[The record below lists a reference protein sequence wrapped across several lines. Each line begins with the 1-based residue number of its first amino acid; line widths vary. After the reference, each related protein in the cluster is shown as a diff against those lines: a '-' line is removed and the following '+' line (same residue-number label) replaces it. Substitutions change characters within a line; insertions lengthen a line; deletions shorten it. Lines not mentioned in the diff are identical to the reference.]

1 MKYSDNAMCALLL
14 CSYLGIGKDDA
25 LKPLSIG
32 EWASFLDKVIE
43 KNLEPKVVFDREFNW
58 GEALSYS
65 EDQVKR
71 IRDLIDRGASMS
83 FELDD
88 YDRKGIHVVT
98 LFDSDYPPLLKRTL
112 NRKTP
117 PVLYYAGDITL
128 AKKVGIGVV
137 GSRDIDD
144 AGMDFARKLVEKAA
158 REKLVIYS
166 GGARGV
172 DTVAET
178 TAIANG
184 GVAVAFLADSLIS
197 RIKKKDTLSSIIDG
211 RLLLITDVKPD
222 AGFSAARAMNRNKFI
237 YISSYGTFVVAAD
250 YNKGGTWAGATEAMR
265 NKWGKTFV
273 WKHDEYAG
281 NGKLMEKGAIPY
293 ELSGKKLYDE
303 ITSPKEYEQISFL
316 DTMNGIQQDHKVECS
331 DVGDEKGKWDL
342 YPLVKDHIVM
352 HLESGISIDGAAEK
366 FRVTKEQMNIWLER
380 ICKEGLAEYKDGI
393 MTRAKRTT

>member
-14 CSYLGIGKDDA
+14 CSYLGIRKDDA

-43 KNLEPKVVFDREFNW
+43 KDLEPKVVFDREFNW

-112 NRKTP
+112 NKKTS

-128 AKKVGIGVV
+128 AQKIGIGVV
-137 GSRDIDD
+137 GSRDIDA
-144 AGMDFARKLVEKAA
+144 AGMDFAQKLVEKAT
-158 REKLVIYS
+158 RERLVIYS

-172 DTVAET
+172 DTMAET
-178 TAIANG
+178 IAIANG
-184 GVAVAFLADSLIS
+184 GVAVAFLADSLTS
-197 RIKKKDTLSSIIDG
+197 RIKKRDTLSSIIDG
-211 RLLLITDVKPD
+211 RLLLITDAKPD

-237 YISSYGTFVVAAD
+237 YISSYGTFVVASD
-250 YNKGGTWAGATEAMR
+250 YNKGGTWAGASEAIR

-273 WKHDEYAG
+273 WKHGGYAG
-281 NGKLMEKGAIPY
+281 NGKLIEKGAIPY
-293 ELSGKKLYDE
+293 ELSEKKLYDV
-303 ITSPKEYEQISFL
+303 ITSPVEYEQISFL
-316 DTMNGIQQDHKVECS
+316 DQMTGIDQDNNTESS
-331 DVGDEKGKWDL
+331 DAVTEDSKWDL
-342 YPLVKDHIVM
+342 YDLVRDHIAE
-352 HLESGISIDGAAEK
+352 HLESGLSVDKAAEQ
-366 FRVTKEQMNIWLER
+366 FCVTKEQINIWLER
-380 ICKEGLAEYKDGI
+380 MCEEGLAECKNGSF
-393 MTRAKRTT
+393 KLK